1 MRMISQVAG
10 AIALTSTAPAA
21 YYVGTGRL
29 DERAFALWIANWL
42 FAANQI
48 HFVQLRIHAARATN
62 LQEKLASGQSF
73 LVAQILVLMLLVAA
87 SYWRILPWFS
97 ILAFA
102 PALAR
107 GTSWFIRKSG
117 PLDVKRLGWSEMKQG
132 VAFGVL
138 LVFAFLYRH

>member
-1 MRMISQVAG
+1 MRMISQVVG

-21 YYVGTGRL
+21 YYVGAGRL
-29 DERAFALWIANWL
+29 AERAFALWIANWL

-73 LVAQILVLMLLVAA
+73 LVAQTLVMLLLVAA
-87 SYWRILPWFS
+87 SHWRILPWFS

-117 PLDVKRLGWSEMKQG
+117 PLDVKSLGWSEMKPG

-138 LVFAFLYRH
+138 LVFAFLYRL